1 MAYRASPCQ
10 VVSVGWS
17 PFDRHGTKTRSCH
30 QPATRGESRL
40 QRFAVAWLGAVFLI
54 AIACDNTTLDLV
66 NPEPGNPEIGN
77 LDLGLLAHWA
87 LDESQPGSTAVDSSG
102 FGNDGLPSQNPPV
115 PTEDVPP
122 VRFYDP
128 FSLSFNGQDQW
139 IEIGNPGLLNV
150 GGPVS
155 VAAWIR
161 ATTIN
166 TNTNSNINIVDHGY
180 RYDPS
185 YDFALRVDTGRY
197 VFTTWDSVD
206 HEAATT
212 IPSGDVGTW
221 VHLCGVFDGN
231 TYQIYRNGALAAATA
246 DTTAPQP
253 NVDTSWVIGGSAE
266 HDNLLQ
272 GQIDDVRIYGRAL
285 SSAEVEALYSR

>member
-1 MAYRASPCQ
+1 MT
-10 VVSVGWS
+10 
-17 PFDRHGTKTRSCH
+17 DTGTKARCYSWSM
-30 QPATRGESRL
+30 TRGESCPW
-40 QRFAVAWLGAVFLI
+40 RFAVAWLGAVLLTDV
-54 AIACDNTTLDLV
+54 ACNNTTLDLTNPDLG
-66 NPEPGNPEIGN
+66 NPEPGNP
-77 LDLGLLAHWA
+77 DLGLLAHWA
-87 LDESQPGSTAVDSSG
+87 LDESQPGSIAVDSSG
-102 FGNDGLPSQNPPV
+102 FGNDGQPSQNPPV
-115 PTEDVPP
+115 PTQDVPP
-122 VRFYDP
+122 VRFQDP

-161 ATTIN
+161 ATTFN

-212 IPSGDVGTW
+212 IASGDVGTW

-246 DTTAPQP
+246 DTTAPQA
-253 NVDTSWVIGGSAE
+253 NVDTSWVIGGSAK

-285 SSAEVEALYSR
+285 SAAEVEALYRR